1 MLMSPVLDEQLL
13 YLDPHYSQSTVDIT
27 QDNFPLEVM
36 EGALFLFWLSVLF
49 ANPIHY
55 SISMTL
61 AQVLDQD
68 CISV

>member
-36 EGALFLFWLSVLF
+36 EGTLFLFRLSVLF

-55 SISMTL
+55 SISTTL

>member
-36 EGALFLFWLSVLF
+36 EGALFLFWLCCLQ
-49 ANPIHY
+49 
-55 SISMTL
+55 TL
-61 AQVLDQD
+61 YIILYP
-68 CISV
+68 